1 MFKPNHTLRSLIATL
16 AGLMLI
22 SSLFIPVSAASAL
35 GATSTDMP
43 LYFLRS
49 ADCTGEVVEIS
60 GTIHTVNQI
69 QADGSAMGH
78 FNYQNV
84 KGLGLT
90 SGNTYQTNAVDHIR
104 LSAPFPSSITS
115 VRSFLLISR
124 GANSNLL
131 IHVAYHITIN
141 GSGKMTAFIEDLD
154 MQCT

>member
-1 MFKPNHTLRSLIATL
+1 MHRQNNLLRSLISIL
-16 AGLMLI
+16 AGLTLMFTIFL
-22 SSLFIPVSAASAL
+22 PGSAASAL

-49 ADCTGEVVEIS
+49 ADCTDEMVEIS
-60 GTIHTVNQI
+60 GTIHMVNQI

-78 FNYQNV
+78 FNYLNV
-84 KGLGLT
+84 SGVGLT
-90 SGNTYQTNAVDHIR
+90 SGNIYQTNAVDHIR

-124 GANSNLL
+124 GASSNLL

-141 GSGKMTAFIEDLD
+141 EKGGMTAFIEDLD
-154 MQCT
+154 IQCT

>member
-1 MFKPNHTLRSLIATL
+1 ML
-16 AGLMLI
+16 AGMMLM
-22 SSLFIPVSAASAL
+22 SSLFIPVSATSAL
-35 GATSTDMP
+35 GASSTDTP

-69 QADGSAMGH
+69 QVDGSVMGH

-124 GANSNLL
+124 GSSSNLL
-131 IHVAYHITIN
+131 VHVAYHITISE
-141 GSGKMTAFIEDLD
+141 SGRTTAFIEDLD

>member
-22 SSLFIPVSAASAL
+22 ASLFIPVSTASAL

-60 GTIHTVNQI
+60 GTVHIVNQI

-141 GSGKMTAFIEDLD
+141 ESGKMTAFIEDLD